1 LEIANKKALVVGLGI
16 SGIETVAF
24 LKKRGA
30 AVIATDTASENELEA
45 SMNRLYSMGIPCE
58 LGSHHMDTFLSSD
71 FIIVSP
77 GVPTTIPPITAAME
91 KGIPVLGE
99 LELASRFISEPMIAI
114 TGTNGKT
121 TTTGL
126 VGDMLKA
133 SGQNVFV
140 GGNIGT
146 PLIAYADRKEKS
158 DHLVVEVSSFQLDTI
173 KTFKPKISVLLNI
186 TPDHLDRYADF
197 EAYADSKGRIFQN
210 QSKGDTAIL
219 NGYDPRVRR
228 LCAQITADKI
238 FFSGRSDHE
247 QGADITE
254 KGIGFHFHSRGAGLP
269 GSPMPDAGE
278 KIYWP
283 AGRKHMQC
291 RHILEN
297 ISAACLAAL
306 TAGAA
311 VKGIQQVLN
320 AFSGLPHRMEYIG
333 SIDGAPYYN
342 DSKATNVDAVLRAVE
357 CLEGPI
363 ILIMGG
369 RNKGSDFSLLAD
381 SIRQK
386 VSTLILL
393 GEAAGEIAKAL
404 ESLTVTKKVKNMA
417 EAVAEAHASVVA
429 AEKVLF
435 SPACSSFDMYQNY
448 KERGDSF
455 REAVNQLGRQVMK

>member
-1 LEIANKKALVVGLGI
+1 MGLGR
-16 SGIETVAF
+16 SGIETATF

-30 AVIATDTASENELEA
+30 TVIATDMASENELEA
-45 SMNRLYSMGIPCE
+45 SINRLRGMGITWE
-58 LGSHHMDTFLSSD
+58 VGTHRMETFLSSD
-71 FIIVSP
+71 FIIISP
-77 GVPTTIPPITAAME
+77 GVPSTIPPIAAAME
-91 KGIPVLGE
+91 KGIPILGE

-133 SGQNVFV
+133 SGQSVFV

-146 PLIAYADRKEKS
+146 PLISYADGKEKS

-186 TPDHLDRYADF
+186 TPDHLDRYTDF
-197 EAYADSKGRIFQN
+197 EAYVDAKGRIFKN
-210 QSKGDTAIL
+210 QSKEDTAIL
-219 NGYDPRVRR
+219 NGSDPGVRR
-228 LCAQITADKI
+228 LCGQISADKI
-238 FFSGRSDHE
+238 FFGGRSDHE
-247 QGADITE
+247 QGAEITAR
-254 KGIGFHFHSRGAGLP
+254 GIGFHFHSPGAGSTHGP
-269 GSPMPDAGE
+269 IADTAE

-283 AGRKHMQC
+283 AGQKHVQC
-291 RHILEN
+291 RHIKEN

-306 TAGAA
+306 TAGATM
-311 VKGIQQVLN
+311 KGIRRALN
-320 AFSGLPHRMEYIG
+320 AYNGLPHRMEYIG
-333 SIDGAPYYN
+333 MIGGAAYYN

-363 ILIMGG
+363 VLIMGG

-393 GEAAGEIAKAL
+393 GEAAEEIAQAL
-404 ESLTVTKKVKNMA
+404 EDLPIIKKVKSMA

-429 AEKVLF
+429 EEKVLF

-455 REAVNQLGRQVMK
+455 REAVKRLSRRVMK